1 MNDAESNAIKIERL
15 RTELR
20 EIRESIKTS
29 EAELDTQLAD
39 IEAFEFEFEANLGPL
54 VDQLGLLEAEVDAY
68 MVQIKQ
74 MRHEQHFDGSYR
86 PVEEQYRRTWEA
98 PPIDTKKKE
107 APSAP
112 TPPKQP
118 EASKA
123 EIKRLYRQ
131 LARNFHPDL
140 AESEGERIFRT
151 EKMRAVNDAYRAGSM
166 VELLALAD
174 ELESRE
180 KVVGQ
185 KRPSFADAQTEK
197 QMAEALEQELIRCQR
212 KLRYLDNQLSNLHN
226 RPMVE
231 LMVDVK
237 FGKRQGR
244 DIFAEM
250 RTELERKIAKKTV
263 ERDMI
268 KSQFDSLNR

>member
-1 MNDAESNAIKIERL
+1 MNFAESNTVKIERL
-15 RTELR
+15 RAELR
-20 EIRESIKTS
+20 EIHQSIKTA
-29 EAELDTQLAD
+29 ETELDTQFAD
-39 IEAFEFEFEANLGPL
+39 IEAFELEFEANLGPL
-54 VDQLGLLEAEVDAY
+54 VDQLSLLEAEVDAY

-86 PVEEQYRRTWEA
+86 PVEEQFRRTWET
-98 PPIDTKKKE
+98 PPINNKKKE

-112 TPPKQP
+112 LPPEQSQ
-118 EASKA
+118 ASKA

-131 LARNFHPDL
+131 LARKFHPDL
-140 AESEGERIFRT
+140 AESDGERIFRT

-166 VELLALAD
+166 VELMALAD

-180 KVVGQ
+180 KQVEE
-185 KRPSFADAQTEK
+185 KRPSITDSQTEK
-197 QMAEALEQELIRCQR
+197 QMIQALEQELIRCQR
-212 KLRYLDNQLSNLHN
+212 KLRHLDNQLRNLHN
-226 RPMVE
+226 RPIVE
-231 LMVDVK
+231 LMVDIK

-250 RTELERKIAKKTV
+250 RSELERKIAKKTV

-268 KSQFDSLNR
+268 KSQFDNLNR